1 MVQPAEGILDRSLN
15 ARRAR
20 FILKFYP
27 FSAHLRLSK
36 LSLQDITDEAKA
48 EAASFK
54 AEANKAFV
62 CAYLVFRVV
71 RVWVVMTSFDL
82 ILDTRYVCEPCICG
96 FVRGLWSARECSTR
110 LQQGGGP
117 VYAGD
122 REEPARRDAVVQPR
136 VYAYKARGA
145 WVRSQRCQCVLC
157 RYPSSMHGR

>member
-1 MVQPAEGILDRSLN
+1 MSSESGSSDVSLPSTPATSQPPSPA
-15 ARRAR
+15 
-20 FILKFYP
+20 
-27 FSAHLRLSK
+27 LSK

-110 LQQGGGP
+110 LQQGGGT
-117 VYAGD
+117 VHEG
-122 REEPARRDAVVQPR
+122 
-136 VYAYKARGA
+136 
-145 WVRSQRCQCVLC
+145 
-157 RYPSSMHGR
+157 H